1 MNSLREEPVQALARV
16 FGYDRFRPHQ
26 EGVVQ
31 GFMANQDV
39 FALMPTGGGKSLCY
53 QLPAVMMDGCVVVIS
68 PLIALMKDQVD
79 AAQANGMR
87 AACVHSGQS
96 YENRREAARA
106 YRKGELDLLY
116 LAPERLATVGFFD
129 RLRQCPLGRPAALAV
144 DEAHCLSE
152 WGHDFRPDY
161 LILGKVREAFPEM
174 PIGAFT
180 ATATDQVRVDIV
192 ERLRL
197 QDPVRVRAS
206 FDRQNLFYEVKRKR
220 DLSEQLVQ
228 FVRERQGQSGI
239 VYRTTRKGVEETVE
253 LLRENGLAARAYHAG
268 MEDSERTATQEA
280 FIRDDCDVIVATIAF
295 GMGIDKA
302 DVRYV
307 VHGDL
312 PKNLESYY
320 QETGRAGRDGEPSH
334 CLLLYSGADS
344 ARHRY
349 FIDLMTDEEEKAR
362 AQGLL
367 SRMEQFA
374 SVPSCRR
381 RKLLSYFGEE
391 YAEEN
396 CGRCD
401 VCAGQF
407 AKIDATREA
416 RMVLAVVEETGQRFG
431 AVHLCDVLVG
441 AATAKVREREHDDL
455 KCYGSGS
462 SKSKTYW
469 RKMVSALLEDGA
481 LQLGDEGFPVPRV
494 TNQGRELAQ
503 GEGRFTLLEE
513 EGDESELE
521 REGRRRAHKV
531 STVVCEEPYQP
542 ELFERLRELRKEIA
556 DEQSVPPYV
565 VFSDRTLR
573 AMASQIPES
582 TEELRNLHG
591 VGDNKLE
598 RYGAAFLGA
607 IRSYGETQAAEVS

>member
-1 MNSLREEPVQALARV
+1 M
-16 FGYDRFRPHQ
+16 
-26 EGVVQ
+26 
-31 GFMANQDV
+31 
-39 FALMPTGGGKSLCY
+39 
-53 QLPAVMMDGCVVVIS
+53 I
-68 PLIALMKDQVD
+68 
-79 AAQANGMR
+79 
-87 AACVHSGQS
+87 ACVS
-96 YENRREAARA
+96 
-106 YRKGELDLLY
+106 
-116 LAPERLATVGFFD
+116 
-129 RLRQCPLGRPAALAV
+129 CPLGRPAALAV

-161 LILGKVREAFPEM
+161 LILGKVREAFEDL

-180 ATATDQVRVDIV
+180 ATATDQVRSDIM

-197 QDPVRVRAS
+197 QNPVRVRAS
-206 FDRQNLFYEVKRKR
+206 FDRGNLFYEVKRKR
-220 DLSEQLVQ
+220 DLTEQLVN

-268 MEDSERTATQEA
+268 MEDGERSATQEA

-295 GMGIDKA
+295 GMGIDKS

-307 VHGDL
+307 IHGDL

-344 ARHRY
+344 AKHRY
-349 FIDLMTDEEEKAR
+349 FIDLMTDDEEKAR

-367 SRMEQFA
+367 ARMEQFA
-374 SVPSCRR
+374 TVPSCRR
-381 RKLLSYFGEE
+381 KKLLGYFGEQFE
-391 YAEEN
+391 AEN
-396 CGRCD
+396 CGKCD

-407 AKIDATREA
+407 SRIDATREA
-416 RMVLAVVEETGQRFG
+416 RMVLAAVEETGQRFG

-441 AATAKVREREHDDL
+441 AATAKVRERQHDDL

-462 SKSKTYW
+462 RKPKTYW

-494 TNQGRELAQ
+494 TEQGRDLAQ
-503 GEGRFTLLEE
+503 GDGCFTLLEE
-513 EGDESELE
+513 EGEETELE
-521 REGRRRAHKV
+521 RAGRR
-531 STVVCEEPYQP
+531 TVGGGSAVVNEEPFHP

-573 AMASQIPES
+573 AMAALLPET
-582 TEELRNLHG
+582 TEQLQSIHG
-591 VGDNKLE
+591 VGHNKLE
-598 RYGAAFLGA
+598 RYGAAFLGG
-607 IRSYGETQAAEVS
+607 IRSYLNVREEEPTEDVC